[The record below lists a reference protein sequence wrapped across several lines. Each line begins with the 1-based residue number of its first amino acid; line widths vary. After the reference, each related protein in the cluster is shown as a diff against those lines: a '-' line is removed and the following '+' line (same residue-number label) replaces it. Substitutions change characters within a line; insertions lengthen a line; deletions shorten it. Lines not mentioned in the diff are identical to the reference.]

1 MKIPVTI
8 RSFPGNDQERLD
20 LLAAVRRNC
29 ACANGP
35 GSISV
40 IKDGCGAHALLS
52 DSSLL
57 KQLVFQRRWRRSK
70 T

>member
-1 MKIPVTI
+1 VKIPITI
-8 RSFPGNDQERLD
+8 RSFPGSDQERLD

-29 ACANGP
+29 GCKGVP

-40 IKDGCGAHALLS
+40 IEESCGAHALLA
-52 DSSLL
+52 DSSML

-70 T
+70 R